1 MCTFGLCA
9 QQEGSKST
17 SAMRD
22 MFALAPAEDWRD
34 VRVELP
40 KGTEDIKQ
48 VCHTH
53 IHAHRTIHT
62 QCHALHRTPDCDTC
76 PCALL

>member
-1 MCTFGLCA
+1 
-9 QQEGSKST
+9 
-17 SAMRD
+17 MRD

-48 VCHTH
+48 VCHPHKATPPPWEVQH
-53 IHAHRTIHT
+53 HYPRCDKDWAPPRHRGILYRSGLKTL
-62 QCHALHRTPDCDTC
+62 CVV
-76 PCALL
+76 